1 MTRHHALKDNEDTTP
16 QVTEEKLRL
25 LRNKIHYLMGLY
37 PSYQGAL
44 LPSLYAAQEI
54 FGYISPE
61 AIGEVSNIT
70 GVSAAQIKGVACFY
84 AMYKTK
90 PMGRHI
96 IQLCTNVACMIE
108 GAEDLVAYLGEKYGL
123 TPGGTTQD
131 GRFSLVI
138 MECIGA
144 CGTAPSMI
152 LDSDSY
158 DNLTKDRLDTLL
170 ESYK

>member
-1 MTRHHALKDNEDTTP
+1 MPHIAA
-16 QVTEEKLRL
+16 EKLRI
-25 LRNKIHYLMGLY
+25 LRNKIHDLMGLY
-37 PSYQGAL
+37 PSYQAVL
-44 LPSLYAAQEI
+44 LPSLYAAEEI
-54 FGYISPE
+54 FGWISPE
-61 AIGEVSNIT
+61 AIVEVSNVT
-70 GVSAAQIKGVACFY
+70 GVSAAEIKGVASFY
-84 AMYKTK
+84 ALYKTR

-96 IQLCTNVACMIE
+96 IQLCTNVACMLE
-108 GAEDLVAYLGEKYGL
+108 GAEDLVAHLEEKYGL
-123 TPGGTTQD
+123 TPGGTTAD